1 MRVRHMATG
10 RVVNVHEKAVD
21 LYLANGWE
29 AVKDESKPS
38 AKRRR
43 ASARKAADG
52 DGEAEG

>member
-43 ASARKAADG
+43 TPTRKAADG
-52 DGEAEG
+52 DGEAES